1 MEKEKIMLEK
11 KESYVVEKLEY
22 NNEEFNYVVTTTSN
36 NNILARVD
44 VAIYTQEKHE
54 YVGSMSYGDKR
65 FSANLNVLED
75 NIKYTEVFNE
85 IYKLVSEEDM

>member
-1 MEKEKIMLEK
+1 MLEK

-44 VAIYTQEKHE
+44 VAIYTAEKHE
-54 YVGSMSYGDKR
+54 YVGTMSYGDKR

-75 NIKYTEVFNE
+75 NIKHTEVFNE

>member
-11 KESYVVEKLEY
+11 KESNVVEKLEY

-54 YVGSMSYGDKR
+54 YAGTMGYGDNR
-65 FSANLNVLED
+65 FSSNLNVLED
-75 NIKYTEVFNE
+75 NIKH
-85 IYKLVSEEDM
+85 I